1 MDTDAGYRLLVDG
14 EEIMPGDEY
23 YGNDRRWSPSR
34 RAGKG
39 NRVTLA
45 TFGIYRRPI
54 TDTPTAPTQEPER
67 KDSMT
72 VYRVAIVYTPSALD
86 VQKGETESFVMPTAE
101 VLAETKEQAIAVAVL
116 ENSDKLKAIQ
126 GKPSARWSV
135 KTVACYQ

>member
-1 MDTDAGYRLLVDG
+1 MNTDAGYRLLVAG
-14 EEIMPGDEY
+14 EEIHPKDEY
-23 YGNDRRWSPSR
+23 YSNDGRWGQTV
-34 RAGKG
+34 RAGCHVNQYTQG
-39 NRVTLA
+39 N
-45 TFGIYRRPI
+45 YRRPI
-54 TDTPTAPTQEPER
+54 SDTPTAPTPEPER

-116 ENSDKLKAIQ
+116 ENSDNLKAIQ